1 MVPGCI
7 SHFMTPPDFKSKIIQ
22 ACFSKKHDINISLEV
37 SSRITFHVCLY
48 INQYP
53 LQFNFLSNLTTTTL
67 EKRKIEMQ
75 RNLWSKI
82 LLTKEKKYAKTRS
95 KEIIHHSRLT
105 KQQNQRA
112 KLKWFSICFSLTI
125 WPIVQPSSHT
135 FGSASYTGFL
145 TEERRKEK
153 GALFMKVMF
162 VLIVHKKISASR
174 KQPRQKDIQSQRKTT
189 TSFTGKE

>member
-1 MVPGCI
+1 MHKPLSWHPLTLKEKSFKLVSVRNMTSTLVRRWARE
-7 SHFMTPPDFKSKIIQ
+7 SHFMFVCTL
-22 ACFSKKHDINISLEV
+22 INIHYNS
-37 SSRITFHVCLY
+37 ILY
-48 INQYP
+48 SKFY
-53 LQFNFLSNLTTTTL
+53 FLSNLTTTTL

-82 LLTKEKKYAKTRS
+82 LLTKEKNAMTRS
-95 KEIIHHSRLT
+95 KEIIYHSRLT

-153 GALFMKVMF
+153 GALFMKVMS
-162 VLIVHKKISASR
+162 VLIVHR
-174 KQPRQKDIQSQRKTT
+174 KNKCQQDTT
-189 TSFTGKE
+189 PAKGYTITA